1 MVGWRRACAEVCIT
15 AELPSAVQL
24 RFLRRLVP
32 LLEQEYA
39 ACLSHPDDADAL
51 GALLPTA
58 TISPCA
64 WGGHLGRIASEW
76 T

>member
-15 AELPSAVQL
+15 AELPPAVQL

-39 ACLSHPDDADAL
+39 AWLSTDDAAAL
-51 GALLPTA
+51 GALLPATA
-58 TISPCA
+58 VSLRI
-64 WGGHLGRIASEW
+64 WGGHLGRIAPEW